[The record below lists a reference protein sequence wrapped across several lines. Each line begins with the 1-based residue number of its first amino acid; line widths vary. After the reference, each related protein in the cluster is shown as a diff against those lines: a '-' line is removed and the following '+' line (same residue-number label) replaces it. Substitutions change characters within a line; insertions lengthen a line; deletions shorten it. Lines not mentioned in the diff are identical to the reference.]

1 MKINYFLNFLKVSL
15 ECGGTSRDNCTYMQL
30 GPRSTFTSSNEV
42 CTYKVCQ
49 TNDKVCRIR
58 LDFQVSST
66 AQYNKHEMN
75 LIPNKHE
82 LKRVIFNQFR
92 NFWKGKR
99 ERENLLGHNIY
110 AVV

>member
-1 MKINYFLNFLKVSL
+1 M

-66 AQYNKHEMN
+66 AQYKNIKKWNKY
-75 LIPNKHE
+75 IGKQ
-82 LKRVIFNQFR
+82 FNW
-92 NFWKGKR
+92 NFSFM
-99 ERENLLGHNIY
+99 LDF
-110 AVV
+110 